1 MKKQSNTFIKSLLF
15 LILIVSLVY
24 GTKLFEPSKYNN
36 IRIVGSSTTFPF
48 VSNISEVISKKN
60 PAIAIIIETTG
71 TGAGFQLFCQK
82 NHANSHPD
90 IVMASRP
97 ITTKELEI
105 CQKNGTDPQEIL
117 FGYDAILIL
126 SSAKS
131 ITNLQREDI
140 FLAISEFTP
149 TPDALTTNKLSY
161 WNEIN
166 TSLPKQMI
174 EIYGPPYSSGT
185 RDELNKLVMS
195 YSCKHSKFAN
205 AYSSPSLCT
214 SIRRDGRYIETGE
227 NENLVIQ
234 KLKSNPSALG
244 ILGYNFYVGNQDLNV
259 VSIDNIYPDFN
270 NISTFKYPLTRPL
283 YLYFHKKNQKTL
295 KNFMLELTK
304 NEFFI
309 QNSYLTRIGLIPPKP
324 EQVENLN
331 KIILNLVK

>member
-15 LILIVSLVY
+15 LIIIVLLVY
-24 GTKLFEPSKYNN
+24 GTKLFKPSQYQN
-36 IRIVGSSTTFPF
+36 IRIVGSSTAFPF
-48 VSNISEVISKKN
+48 ISNISEVISKRN
-60 PAIAIIIETTG
+60 PEITIIIETTG
-71 TGAGFQLFCQK
+71 TGSGFQLFCQK
-82 NHANSHPD
+82 NHVNSHPD

-97 ITTKELEI
+97 ITTKELEL
-105 CQKNGTDPQEIL
+105 CKKNGTDPQEII

-126 SSAKS
+126 SSSKS
-131 ITNLQREDI
+131 ITNLERDDI

-149 TPDALTTNKLSY
+149 THHTLTKNKISY

-166 TSLPKQMI
+166 TSLPKQLI

-185 RDELNKLVMS
+185 RDEMNKLVMN
-195 YSCKHSKFAN
+195 YSCKQSKFST
-205 AYSSPSLCT
+205 AYHNQSLCT
-214 SIRRDGRYIETGE
+214 SVRRDGRYIETGE

-234 KLKSNPSALG
+234 KLKSNPLALG

-259 VSIDNIYPDFN
+259 VSIDNIYPDFH

-309 QNSYLTRIGLIPPKP
+309 QNSHLMKIGLIPPKP

-331 KIILNLVK
+331 KTILNLVK